1 MQPIIKKRRL
11 SFRFTA
17 MSVNPQRRNIAVK
30 ADNDILKKYEKTN
43 RKIQQTGA
51 EDFVE
56 KGEDSLRLS
65 LPTVPRLSP
74 GS

>member
-1 MQPIIKKRRL
+1 M
-11 SFRFTA
+11 
-17 MSVNPQRRNIAVK
+17 K

-43 RKIQQTGA
+43 TKIQQTGA